1 MAGPP
6 APGRWRR
13 AWSAA
18 AERAAAQ
25 GGAQRGRAVS
35 HHWTWGGPYYN
46 TLITR
51 KTDRKEPTN
60 TILLVQYVV
69 TLFRPPR
76 ACDLLTQAPLPLKVS
91 SSALKRPPSLLLLL
105 ALIPSLRLTHDD
117 ASPRCAQASDQLCAG
132 ARAGHEGGGTVKAF
146 EADQKSL
153 VEAFEACSS
162 PENVNFG

>member
-1 MAGPP
+1 MLLLTAEGS
-6 APGRWRR
+6 R
-13 AWSAA
+13 AEGATI
-18 AERAAAQ
+18 

-132 ARAGHEGGGTVKAF
+132 ARAGHEGGDGEGVRGR
-146 EADQKSL
+146 
-153 VEAFEACSS
+153 
-162 PENVNFG
+162 PEIPRRGFRGVLLP